1 MKLAIFGATGTV
13 GSELLTQAL
22 DAGHDVRVLVRTPS
36 KLPSEHNRL
45 AVVQGNVKDPAAV
58 KRTVDGCDA
67 VLSTLGA
74 HRGDDHDTR
83 RTGTEN
89 VIAAMRQIG
98 IQRLV
103 AMGGF
108 HLAFPDDPTNFGRK
122 LIVPIIKLMGIVVED
137 TTAMGSL
144 VLASDL
150 DWTLVRSP
158 RVVNGRPTGS
168 CHTGT
173 LELGPWNKVTRG
185 DVASFMLRCLTDDT
199 SVRQAPMISDRRRTA
214 SKAQA
219 LMSATRIKRPRSR
232 KAVTRS

>member
-22 DAGHDVRVLVRTPS
+22 DAGHDLRVLVRNPA
-36 KLPSEHNRL
+36 KLPSQRPHL
-45 AVVQGNVKDPAAV
+45 TAVHGNVKDMSAV
-58 KRTVDGCDA
+58 KQTLSGCNA

-74 HRGDDHDTR
+74 RRGDDHDTR

-89 VIAAMRQIG
+89 VIAAMRQSG

-103 AMGGF
+103 VMGGF
-108 HLAFPDDPTNFGRK
+108 HLAFPGDPNNVGRK
-122 LIVPIIKLMGIVVED
+122 LIVPIMKLMGIVVED

-144 VLASDL
+144 VLASGL
-150 DWTLVRSP
+150 DWTVVRSP
-158 RVVNGRPTGS
+158 RVANGRPTGS
-168 CHTGT
+168 CRTGI

-185 DVASFMLRCLTDDT
+185 DVASFMLHCLTDDT

-214 SKAQA
+214 SEARALLRQRRDHAQV
-219 LMSATRIKRPRSR
+219 L
-232 KAVTRS
+232 